1 MKVSD
6 LMKALQGCED
16 FDISFS
22 FQMPSGS
29 FPDIHAV
36 SNIEIQDIA
45 YSDKKVVLGTDD
57 PIPGMQSVVI
67 PLSGGKQLVAEV
79 CRQSFR
85 LMTSP
90 GHDPHYP
97 REIFVFQRNADGTE
111 QDIAYV
117 GQKYDAMI
125 EYEDGKYHILTA
137 DQYGDFD
144 EPQEDVEIPD
154 IENEEGKNNE
164 QVQRNHLRKDV

>member
-6 LMKALQGCED
+6 LIKALQGCED

-22 FQMPSGS
+22 FQMPSAS

-45 YSDKKVVLGTDD
+45 YADKKVVLGTDD
-57 PIPGMQSVVI
+57 PIPGLQLVVI
-67 PLSGGKQLVAEV
+67 PLSGGKQLVAE
-79 CRQSFR
+79 
-85 LMTSP
+85 P
-90 GHDPHYP
+90 GHDLDYP
-97 REIFVFQRNADGTE
+97 REMYVFQRNADGTE

-117 GQKYDAMI
+117 GQKYNEAM

-137 DQYGDFD
+137 DQYGDFED
-144 EPQEDVEIPD
+144 PQEDVEIPD
-154 IENEEGKNNE
+154 
-164 QVQRNHLRKDV
+164 D